1 MSIPGDSQ
9 RDELKELLFKVR
21 IKDFNLVVIG
31 LGRVGLPLAVAFA
44 LSGIKTIG
52 VDVNEELI
60 KLINKGEAPF
70 FEEGLSEALKTV
82 VNSGS
87 FVALKSSDGV
97 VNLGEVFIVTV
108 GTPVTEDIYPDY
120 TQLIS
125 ALKPLARPELRGKMI
140 IIRSTIAPGTLENV
154 VKPLLETSGLKA
166 GIDFGLA
173 VVPERIAEGK
183 ALSEIKTLPEIIGGV
198 NEISSGIAAELFKH
212 INEGKKIIITKPIVA
227 ELAKL
232 FTNVYRY
239 VNFALANEFALIA
252 GQYGVDA
259 REVIRIA
266 NEDYPRGGIP
276 MPGFT
281 GGPCLS
287 KDGYYLLQRSVFPE
301 FIMTAWRI
309 NEYLP
314 QYVANKVIETVIK
327 LGLNIYNINIGVL
340 GLAYKKDIDDV
351 RYSPAKK
358 LVNYLQG
365 LGVKVIVHD
374 PYVKGTLPL
383 EYVLANSQVLIIA
396 VNHSQF
402 TNLENI
408 INTYQN
414 ILLVYDVWGI
424 IDKRKLRDNIKY
436 LALGA
441 SYE

>member
-1 MSIPGDSQ
+1 MPGDSQ
-9 RDELKELLFKVR
+9 KDKLKELLFKVK
-21 IKDFNLVVIG
+21 IKDFNLIVIG

-52 VDVNEELI
+52 VDVNEEII
-60 KLINKGEAPF
+60 KLINEGETPF

-82 VNSGS
+82 VNKGS
-87 FVALKSSDGV
+87 FVAIKSSENV

-108 GTPVTEDIYPDY
+108 GTPLTEDIYPDY

-140 IIRSTIAPGTLENV
+140 IIRSTVAPGTLENI

-198 NEISSGIAAELFKH
+198 NEISSRIAAELFKH
-212 INEGKKIIITKPIVA
+212 INESKKLMITKAIVA

-252 GQYGVDA
+252 EQYGVDA
-259 REVIRIA
+259 REAIRIA

-327 LGLNIYNINIGVL
+327 LGLNVYNINIGVL

-358 LVNYLQG
+358 LVNHLQG
-365 LGVKVIVHD
+365 LGIKVFVHD

-383 EYVLANSQVLIIA
+383 EYVLANSHVLIIA

-402 TNLENI
+402 ANLENI
-408 INTYQN
+408 INSYQN

-424 IDKRKLRDNIKY
+424 IDRRRLRDDIKY